1 MSDAM
6 NSKVCGRA
14 EDLISFLYGELDE
27 REARDFQQHRK
38 DCPNCQAELDSFGS
52 VRQSLLAWR
61 DQSLGFAAGASSMV
75 GETASLKRQR
85 KGSAWAAIQS
95 FFDLSPFW
103 LKGATAFAVVFFC
116 VLSGLVVFRSL
127 GKSEV
132 QPNIVKQNY
141 SPEQLEAEVQRRVA
155 LKIAAMK
162 NSDEATTST
171 ATVVNDPNPRR
182 QSVVRAKPMPRNV
195 AVANPLPQK
204 TRKPLTRAEREQ
216 LAADLRLISDDD
228 EDSLQLLGDRINREE

>member
-27 REARDFQQHRK
+27 REARNFEQHRK
-38 DCPNCQAELDSFGS
+38 DCPNCQQSSTASDLS
-52 VRQSLLAWR
+52 VSLCLGWR
-61 DQSLGFAAGASSMV
+61 DQSLGFAAAASSMV

-103 LKGATAFAVVFFC
+103 LKGATAFAVVLFC
-116 VLSGLVVFRSL
+116 CTFRAVVFRSL
-127 GKSEV
+127 RKSEV

-141 SPEQLEAEVQRRVA
+141 SPEQFEAEVQRRVA
-155 LKIAAMK
+155 LKIAAEK
-162 NSDEATTST
+162 NNDEATAST
-171 ATVVNDPNPRR
+171 ATVVNDPKTPT
-182 QSVVRAKPMPRNV
+182 
-195 AVANPLPQK
+195 AVCCRGQANS
-204 TRKPLTRAEREQ
+204 A
-216 LAADLRLISDDD
+216 
-228 EDSLQLLGDRINREE
+228 